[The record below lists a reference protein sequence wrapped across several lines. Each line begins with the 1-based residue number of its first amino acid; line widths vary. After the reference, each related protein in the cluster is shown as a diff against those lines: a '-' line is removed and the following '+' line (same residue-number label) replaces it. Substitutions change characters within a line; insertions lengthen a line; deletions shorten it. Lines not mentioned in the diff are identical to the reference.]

1 MKSFRQFIL
10 EAPENPN
17 LDLRLLQS
25 RIEKRQ
31 GRPLS
36 AKEKAQ
42 LKKWATT
49 EIKNK
54 GIGSE
59 LAPNVKRTIETQAA
73 KEKLGGYDDGKPTSV
88 RGGGSIKDRENT
100 SRIYDQEKL
109 DQRKLAAQERT
120 KFKKTT
126 KAERSR
132 HIGKPTH
139 ISKKHGIKYTP
150 PTKLPKAEQELIDA
164 GKFRRAKKSTKP
176 EKIGDVKKKI
186 DDLDARNKKY
196 QSREYSTS
204 TQSKNRYGGKSVQDS
219 RGRWVPDPVQDGKPI
234 KEPGKSARRRTPSK
248 SVEQLKKEIESRTD
262 GRKSNKPPKSTTTR
276 VKGSTFKGKK
286 PLGKPSPVP
295 GGTTPSKPTPV
306 DFQTKRSSIP
316 KDFKPRGSSTPKF
329 DRSYNPKAPDSS
341 NPNRIDQREVSKRAL
356 KFTKDTNTAR
366 IERLSKGRVKID
378 YGMPKPEKG
387 EILRSVDNRPKTK
400 TQLSPDTIRST
411 NPKSDI
417 NTPYDKS
424 KASREASRT
433 FKDMATDS
441 RKKLSSKGPIGRSR
455 EYVKNLTDKIRNTFT
470 KSKTKVTT
478 TPKSTPKTRGTSKIT
493 SSGGKEIRTKLNQ
506 ISKKP
511 KTKFKLGGT
520 SKITGALSGYSAYQQ
535 ERDAGSSQGRSVS
548 SGILQGTGSAVGYQV
563 VSNVARQALKYA
575 PIPRWTKGVL
585 EIGAGLYGSTALQD
599 KTKQAYDYV
608 FPRKNKKTTT
618 TNKNNKRL
626 LVPPITK
633 KKSKPVD
640 LSNTT
645 LSLTGYDPSLD
656 KSKKNKKDKK

>member
-1 MKSFRQFIL
+1 MKSFRQFII
-10 EAPENPN
+10 EAPKDDDPNVDYELRRDRAERKKGGPLSKSEQERLKKEVEKQFKNRKLTPSQVRGIGTEIDREVWGDKDGPRWRNNPN
-17 LDLRLLQS
+17 RSSGQS
-25 RIEKRQ
+25 Y
-31 GRPLS
+31 
-36 AKEKAQ
+36 
-42 LKKWATT
+42 
-49 EIKNK
+49 NK
-54 GIGSE
+54 DALE
-59 LAPNVKRTIETQAA
+59 L
-73 KEKLGGYDDGKPTSV
+73 
-88 RGGGSIKDRENT
+88 
-100 SRIYDQEKL
+100 
-109 DQRKLAAQERT
+109 RKLAAQERT
-120 KFKKTT
+120 RFKKTT
-126 KAERSR
+126 KAERAK

-139 ISKKHGIKYTP
+139 ISKKHGVKYTP

-276 VKGSTFKGKK
+276 VKGSTFKGNK

-306 DFQTKRSSIP
+306 DFQTKRSTP

-329 DRSYNPKAPDSS
+329 DSSYNPKAPDSS
-341 NPNRIDQREVSKRAL
+341 NPNRIDQREVSKRAS

-366 IERLSKGRVKID
+366 IEKLSKGRVKID
-378 YGMPKPEKG
+378 YGMTKPEKG

-400 TQLSPDTIRST
+400 TQLSPDTLRST

-417 NTPYDKS
+417 NTTYDKS

-441 RKKLSSKGPIGRSR
+441 RKKLSSKGIVGRSK
-455 EYVKNLTDKIRNTFT
+455 EYVKNLTNKIRNTFT

-478 TPKSTPKTRGTSKIT
+478 TPKSTTKTRGTSNT
-493 SSGGKEIRTKLNQ
+493 SSGGKKIKSKLNQ

-563 VSNVARQALKYA
+563 VSNVAKQALKYA

-585 EIGAGLYGSTALQD
+585 EIGAGLVGSTALQD

-608 FPRKNKKTTT
+608 FPSKNKTTKTT
-618 TNKNNKRL
+618 KNNKRL
-626 LVPPITK
+626 FVPPITTT

-656 KSKKNKKDKK
+656 KNKKNKKNKKDKK